1 MFRLYGFR
9 MIVACA
15 VLSAA
20 LAACGGGGGATAALP
35 SAASAAHSNGLG
47 QPIPS
52 PAPSQSS
59 GPAAPAGVGFDGQP
73 VGTTFFANNALAR
86 PLSQNPRIDPQSTAM
101 VAAMTVGDIGHLQF
115 DPSGDAGTVVSTGHA
130 SDPMYSV
137 RCVEPWGTCS
147 ATSVH
152 VPNGARSGSATDFHN
167 AFIDA
172 AAGTVTDSWLTC
184 ASLQS
189 GGQFG
194 AGYYG
199 SPCSFPLSARTLN
212 IGWGGSGALSSDG
225 TGLAERQA
233 RYRWSR
239 ASYVLRTSSP
249 GG

>member
-1 MFRLYGFR
+1 

-20 LAACGGGGGATAALP
+20 LAACGGGGATAALP

-59 GPAAPAGVGFDGQP
+59 VPAAPAGVGFDGQP

-115 DPSGDAGTVVSTGHA
+115 DPNGDAGTVVSTGHA

-137 RCVEPWGTCS
+137 RCLEPWGACS
-147 ATSVH
+147 APALRFKAAVNSARVTMG
-152 VPNGARSGSATDFHN
+152 VPAVFRSRLARSTSGG
-167 AFIDA
+167 A
-172 AAGTVTDSWLTC
+172 AAALCRVT
-184 ASLQS
+184 
-189 GGQFG
+189 
-194 AGYYG
+194 
-199 SPCSFPLSARTLN
+199 AR
-212 IGWGGSGALSSDG
+212 D
-225 TGLAERQA
+225 LAEPQA
-233 RYRWSR
+233 RYRSSR
-239 ASYVLRTSSP
+239 ASYVPRTSSP
-249 GG
+249 GA